1 MEYKQ
6 KGIWKIRCV
15 CVLIG
20 GLVMLLLFPMTV
32 GADSTHTKIPTN
44 TTLTDQEFERQITA
58 NVDPDRPI
66 REVFP
71 DPVIASHFVDS
82 YNYYVYSPAGQEVTL
97 DSNYQ
102 AAMARAGDAL
112 LYMNIPEK
120 VHDWTGVK
128 LIARDVAIISNQG
141 DGFDRKAL
149 IYYQQFE
156 TGSSINFANCG
167 ITQST
172 FEGFLDYMREHHI
185 TRIQGNFEYNHIS
198 DFSRLS
204 NIVVNDNNYP
214 EGYGFYGFFGAG
226 QTNGHITYEGPGAPI
241 KVVGNTATV
250 AVDDFQQMMTLGS
263 PTSTIPVDWQD
274 SDNPVNHTYW
284 AMDSD
289 LARQMYDPISYGTAL
304 KKEELNHTFPGE
316 SPDLSEAES
325 MSSWH
330 QSDFDR
336 FARNYMAYAGRYL
349 VTNTGWR
356 KVNVPPSV
364 ASSKMYLR
372 SLADRFHFKL
382 PDMVK
387 NYPDRLTLTNIG
399 SDQQSITIKGDYRNG
414 GSIVT
419 AFNTAVDVPLVHES
433 SPAVSSTETS
443 RPVTPSKPDNVTKP
457 SYVVRKGQAVS
468 GIQKLGLYRQATFT
482 AKNRRVFY
490 PRQLREKRPQF
501 VVTGYAASRGG
512 RPRYRVRDVN
522 HHSRTAGLTG
532 YITTQPQY
540 VTNTY
545 YKQNPRRIRVI
556 NAQGVNAYRRIKLTG
571 KMRHYKR
578 GTVLKVKRLESY
590 HLTTRLV
597 LTNGQYVT
605 ANKTLVMK
613 R

>member
-1 MEYKQ
+1 MLDKQ
-6 KGIWKIRCV
+6 SVQLLIK
-15 CVLIG
+15 LIG
-20 GLVMLLLFPMTV
+20 IMSLSLIMLTV
-32 GADSTHTKIPTN
+32 PHSTAQAATTDSD

-58 NVDPDRPI
+58 DVDPDRPI
-66 REVFP
+66 REVLP

-185 TRIQGNFEYNHIS
+185 TRIQGNFEYNHVS

-250 AVDDFQQMMTLGS
+250 AVDDFQRMMTLGS
-263 PTSTIPVDWQD
+263 PTSTIPFDWQD

-304 KKEELNHTFPGE
+304 KKEELNHTFPE
-316 SPDLSEAES
+316 S
-325 MSSWH
+325 
-330 QSDFDR
+330 
-336 FARNYMAYAGRYL
+336 
-349 VTNTGWR
+349 
-356 KVNVPPSV
+356 
-364 ASSKMYLR
+364 
-372 SLADRFHFKL
+372 
-382 PDMVK
+382 
-387 NYPDRLTLTNIG
+387 
-399 SDQQSITIKGDYRNG
+399 
-414 GSIVT
+414 
-419 AFNTAVDVPLVHES
+419 
-433 SPAVSSTETS
+433 
-443 RPVTPSKPDNVTKP
+443 
-457 SYVVRKGQAVS
+457 
-468 GIQKLGLYRQATFT
+468 RQ
-482 AKNRRVFY
+482 
-490 PRQLREKRPQF
+490 
-501 VVTGYAASRGG
+501 
-512 RPRYRVRDVN
+512 
-522 HHSRTAGLTG
+522 
-532 YITTQPQY
+532 I
-540 VTNTY
+540 
-545 YKQNPRRIRVI
+545 
-556 NAQGVNAYRRIKLTG
+556 
-571 KMRHYKR
+571 
-578 GTVLKVKRLESY
+578 
-590 HLTTRLV
+590 
-597 LTNGQYVT
+597 
-605 ANKTLVMK
+605 
-613 R
+613 